1 MTKVTKNLLLGM
13 VLVSLVA
20 CGSKKEEAAAP
31 TETAAAAGGNKIG
44 VTIYKY
50 DDNFM
55 AIVRQNMESLGK
67 DMGLELNLADSQN
80 NQSTQNDQVDVFISK
95 NMDAYAINLVDPA
108 AAQTVLDKVKAAGK
122 PIVFFNKEPDAKVLA
137 SYDKAYYVGTDSK
150 ESGVIQGS
158 LIADEWKANPA
169 WDLNKD
175 GKISYVLLK
184 GEPGHPDAEART
196 EWVTKTLN
204 EKGIPTIELHKDTA
218 MWDTA
223 QAKDKMDAWI
233 SGPNKDKIEV
243 VIANNDGMAFG
254 AIESLKAAGKSKIPV
269 FGIDAL
275 PEALT
280 KIESGELAGTVLN
293 DAKNQAKATLDL
305 AKNLAAGK
313 GATDGTEWKLDDKKA
328 VRVPYVGV
336 NKANVAQ
343 FK

>member
-1 MTKVTKNLLLGM
+1 MTRFSKSLLLGM
-13 VLVSLVA
+13 VLASLVA
-20 CGSKKEEAAAP
+20 CGGKKEAA

-44 VTIYKY
+44 VTVYKY

-55 AIVRQNMESLGK
+55 AIVRQNMETMGK
-67 DMGLELNLADSQN
+67 EMGLELNMADSQN

-95 NMDAYAINLVDPA
+95 NMDAFAINLVDPA
-108 AAQTVLDKVKAAGK
+108 AAKTVLDKIKAAGK
-122 PIVFFNKEPDAKVLA
+122 PVVFYNKEPDAATLA
-137 SYDKAYYVGTDSK
+137 SYDKAYYVGTASK
-150 ESGVIQGS
+150 DAGVIQGA
-158 LIADEWKANPA
+158 LIADEWKAHPE

-175 GKISYVLLK
+175 GKISYVMLK

-196 EWVTKTLN
+196 EWSVKTLN
-204 EKGIPTIELHKDTA
+204 EKGVGTEELQNDTA

-254 AIESLKAAGKSKIPV
+254 AIESLKAAGKATIPV
-269 FGIDAL
+269 FGVDAL
-275 PEALT
+275 PEALV
-280 KIESGELAGTVLN
+280 KIEAGELAGTVLN
-293 DAKNQAKATLDL
+293 DAKNQGKATLDL
-305 AKNLAAGK
+305 VKNLAAGK
-313 GATDGTEWKLDDKKA
+313 AATEGTEWKLDESKA

-336 NKANVAQ
+336 NKANVKD